1 MEKTYQGVRMKTLP
15 LLLGGISLML
25 GLYLFNHPFAA
36 VGTIAS
42 VIAFVIFVTG
52 LNQLRLYFYLPE
64 MHRSLRLL
72 VKASLSTLVGFLLMT
87 SSAFF
92 RSSLVLSIVAF
103 WLLVI
108 GISRLLVQPAFP
120 QSPVKKQH
128 TWGILAVGLLL
139 FIAPVFSAVFIG
151 KFFSLIF
158 IMIGVSTMLLGK
170 RF

>member
-1 MEKTYQGVRMKTLP
+1 MKTLS
-15 LLLGGISLML
+15 LIISISSLILGI
-25 GLYLFNHPFAA
+25 YLFNHPFAA

-64 MHRSLRLL
+64 THRSLRLL

-92 RSSLVLSIVAF
+92 RSNLILSMLSL
-103 WLLVI
+103 WLLI
-108 GISRLLVQPAFP
+108 LGISRLMMGTSSLQNRNDKR
-120 QSPVKKQH
+120 Q
-128 TWGILAVGLLL
+128 TWGILGIGLLL
-139 FIAPVFSAVFIG
+139 FIAPVFSSVFIG

-158 IMIGVSTMLLGK
+158 IIIGASTMLLGK